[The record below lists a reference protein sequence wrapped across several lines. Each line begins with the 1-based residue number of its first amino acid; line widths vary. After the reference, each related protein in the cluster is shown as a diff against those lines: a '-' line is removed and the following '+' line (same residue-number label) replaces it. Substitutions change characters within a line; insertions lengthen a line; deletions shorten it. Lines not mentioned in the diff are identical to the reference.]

1 MSEKIWG
8 LPVRLDDIPE
18 PGRRFELSP
27 DAAARSAL
35 ARLVG
40 VNDVPRLH
48 ADLDVRRVGDGLRVI
63 GRVTGAV
70 GQTCVVSLDPLENE
84 VEEAIDLLFS
94 PAGALPTAA
103 ADVAELSDAS
113 EPLVDGMIDL
123 GAIATEFFLLGID
136 PYPRKPGAVFA
147 EQHGGE
153 SSAATSPFA
162 VLAALKKGT
171 DGL

>member
-1 MSEKIWG
+1 MSEKNWSH
-8 LPVRLDDIPE
+8 PVRLEDIPE
-18 PGRRFELSP
+18 TGRRFELSP
-27 DAAARSAL
+27 DAATRSAL
-35 ARLVG
+35 ARLAG
-40 VNDVPRLH
+40 VNDAPRLH
-48 ADLDVRRVGDGLRVI
+48 ADFDVRRVGDGLRVI

-94 PAGALPTAA
+94 PAGQVSTTAV
-103 ADVAELSDAS
+103 DVGEQSDAS
-113 EPLVDGMIDL
+113 EPLVDGMVDL

-147 EQHGGE
+147 GQHGGE
-153 SSAATSPFA
+153 SRAATSPFA
-162 VLAALKKGT
+162 ALAALKKGT